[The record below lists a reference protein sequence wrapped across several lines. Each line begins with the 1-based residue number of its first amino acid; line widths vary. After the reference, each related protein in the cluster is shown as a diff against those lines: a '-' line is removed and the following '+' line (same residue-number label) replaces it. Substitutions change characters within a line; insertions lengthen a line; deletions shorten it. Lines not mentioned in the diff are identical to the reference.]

1 MKIHTLFAVGLGTL
15 LVAITGCKNNPVRTT
30 ALPGWNDPSATS
42 KSATDLTALPVR
54 DKSGDIS
61 STVGGPGTGNGD
73 LPDDATLEGREQD
86 RTTFA
91 RQTVYFEYDHSNVKA
106 GEASK
111 IDQVIAEFRSKGQ
124 GYDLL
129 IEGHCDER
137 GTEEYNRSLGER
149 RALAIRELLTK
160 SGVESAHVFTRTFG
174 KDRPAS
180 TGHDEASHA
189 RNRRGEFVLVLPRKI
204 ITTQNTQ

>member
-1 MKIHTLFAVGLGTL
+1 MKIHTLLAVGLGTL
-15 LVAITGCKNNPVRTT
+15 LVAITGCKNQPIRTT
-30 ALPGWNDPSATS
+30 SLPDFNSGSPTKGSA
-42 KSATDLTALPVR
+42 ADLTALPVR
-54 DKSGDIS
+54 EKTDIT
-61 STVGGPGTGNGD
+61 STAGGAVNGD

-91 RQTVYFEYDHSNVKA
+91 AQTVYFEYDQSSVKA
-106 GEASK
+106 DEASK
-111 IDQVIAEFRSKGQ
+111 IDQVVAAFRSKGP
-124 GYDLL
+124 GFDLL

-160 SGVESAHVFTRTFG
+160 SGVENAHVFTRTFG
-174 KDRPAS
+174 KDRPAAP
-180 TGHDEASHA
+180 GHDEASRA
-189 RNRRGEFVLVLPRKI
+189 KNRRGEFVLVLPRKI

>member
-30 ALPGWNDPSATS
+30 ALPSWNDPSITS
-42 KSATDLTALPVR
+42 KSTTDLAVQPVR
-54 DKSGDIS
+54 GEAGDVT
-61 STVGGPGTGNGD
+61 STIGGSLNGD
-73 LPDDATLEGREQD
+73 LPDDATLDGREHD

-91 RQTVYFEYDHSNVKA
+91 AQTVYFEYDQSNVKA
-106 GEASK
+106 AEAAK
-111 IDQVIAEFRSKGQ
+111 IDQVVAAFRSKGQ

-129 IEGHCDER
+129 VEGHCDER

-160 SGVESAHVFTRTFG
+160 SGVENAHVFTRTFG
-174 KDRPAS
+174 KDRPAVP
-180 TGHDEASHA
+180 GHDEASRA
-189 RNRRGEFVLVLPRKI
+189 KNRRGEFVLVLPRKI

>member
-15 LVAITGCKNNPVRTT
+15 LVAITGCKNQPIRTT
-30 ALPGWNDPSATS
+30 ALPGFNNGSATTA
-42 KSATDLTALPVR
+42 SAGDLTALPVR
-54 DKSGDIS
+54 DKAGDITS
-61 STVGGPGTGNGD
+61 IPGGGSNGEM
-73 LPDDATLEGREQD
+73 PDDATLEGREQD

-91 RQTVYFEYDHSNVKA
+91 AQTVYFEYDQSNVKA
-106 GEASK
+106 AEAAK
-111 IDQVIAEFRSKGQ
+111 IDQVVAAFRSKGPSF
-124 GYDLL
+124 DLL

-160 SGVESAHVFTRTFG
+160 SGVENAHVFTRTFG
-174 KDRPAS
+174 KDRPAAP
-180 TGHDEASHA
+180 GHDEASRA
-189 RNRRGEFVLVLPRKI
+189 KNRRGEFVLVLPRKI